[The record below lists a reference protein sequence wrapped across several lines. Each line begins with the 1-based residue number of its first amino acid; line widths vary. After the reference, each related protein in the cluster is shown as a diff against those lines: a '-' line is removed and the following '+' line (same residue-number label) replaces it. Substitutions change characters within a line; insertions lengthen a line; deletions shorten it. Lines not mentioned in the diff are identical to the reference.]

1 MMILSRLSL
10 KNFKKYKEFS
20 LEFNDGL
27 VGIIGKNGSG
37 KSTIFEAICFALYGK
52 LKNNDS
58 KELIKNVNAN
68 EKEEVKVELEFEFD
82 ENIYIIQREFRGKN
96 LVAYAKFFKNNE
108 LVVTGAKDVTTSIIT
123 LIKMNRDAFLHT
135 LFASQKELTSL
146 SSLDNEQRKKMIRKL
161 LGLEKI
167 DLIEK
172 FLQENI
178 TDLNRDIKSFS
189 SFLLSIEQIDEYN
202 KLIKIHNEVLKTLQ
216 DKILF
221 RQKELD
227 KVRQKEETLK
237 KQLEIFEKIKEQKN
251 SLDSKIKVNSSKIQS
266 IKVSNTKLQEELTI
280 LNNKK
285 IEYEKSKNIKTLYI
299 KLQEKIKEQE
309 ALKEKYL
316 KKEGLI
322 KQQEELRHSYKNQK
336 EQIKTLED
344 ELIFLP
350 SLEKEEKQLKQ
361 DIELTQKQLQD
372 KKISERDLRD
382 KIAGEQKIIND
393 TNEKIQTI
401 KTLGKNSKCP
411 TCTRELLEDY
421 DKVLDS
427 LYSQIETNNKK
438 NILVFEKQL
447 NEYVS
452 KIQLKQTY
460 LDSLILKEKELHSK
474 ITLLNDKKKALIN
487 SKAYLSDIELRGKEN
502 NEQIELLEKYIYK
515 EQEHNKLKQE
525 FEEVKIKYEYILSL
539 EVQLQREESL
549 LKSISEYKKQEE
561 ILALELVKQKE
572 EYEKISYNE
581 KEYFALKE
589 EYQKN
594 LKTKEDFLELIHNK
608 KLEESKIKGEINS
621 INKKL
626 EENEFQKTKLQQK
639 IEDLNDYT
647 KLKITMGEFKTKIN
661 SKVAPKISQIASLM
675 YSKITKGKY
684 QLIEVSND
692 FDFYIYD
699 DGKKYPIERFSGGEV
714 DLANLVLRIAI
725 SKTLGELNGTSQIG
739 FLAFDEVFGSQD
751 ESRRLEIL
759 EAFHTIKEQYR
770 QIFLISHEM
779 EIKEMFEKVIEL

>member
-1 MMILSRLSL
+1 MILSRLSL

-299 KLQEKIKEQE
+299 KLQEK
-309 ALKEKYL
+309 
-316 KKEGLI
+316 
-322 KQQEELRHSYKNQK
+322 
-336 EQIKTLED
+336 
-344 ELIFLP
+344 
-350 SLEKEEKQLKQ
+350 
-361 DIELTQKQLQD
+361 
-372 KKISERDLRD
+372 
-382 KIAGEQKIIND
+382 
-393 TNEKIQTI
+393 
-401 KTLGKNSKCP
+401 
-411 TCTRELLEDY
+411 
-421 DKVLDS
+421 
-427 LYSQIETNNKK
+427 
-438 NILVFEKQL
+438 
-447 NEYVS
+447 
-452 KIQLKQTY
+452 
-460 LDSLILKEKELHSK
+460 
-474 ITLLNDKKKALIN
+474 
-487 SKAYLSDIELRGKEN
+487 
-502 NEQIELLEKYIYK
+502 
-515 EQEHNKLKQE
+515 
-525 FEEVKIKYEYILSL
+525 
-539 EVQLQREESL
+539 
-549 LKSISEYKKQEE
+549 
-561 ILALELVKQKE
+561 
-572 EYEKISYNE
+572 
-581 KEYFALKE
+581 
-589 EYQKN
+589 
-594 LKTKEDFLELIHNK
+594 
-608 KLEESKIKGEINS
+608 
-621 INKKL
+621 
-626 EENEFQKTKLQQK
+626 
-639 IEDLNDYT
+639 
-647 KLKITMGEFKTKIN
+647 
-661 SKVAPKISQIASLM
+661 
-675 YSKITKGKY
+675 
-684 QLIEVSND
+684 
-692 FDFYIYD
+692 
-699 DGKKYPIERFSGGEV
+699 
-714 DLANLVLRIAI
+714 
-725 SKTLGELNGTSQIG
+725 
-739 FLAFDEVFGSQD
+739 
-751 ESRRLEIL
+751 
-759 EAFHTIKEQYR
+759 
-770 QIFLISHEM
+770 
-779 EIKEMFEKVIEL
+779 

>member
-1 MMILSRLSL
+1 MILSRLSL

-20 LEFNDGL
+20 LEFNAGL

-37 KSTIFEAICFALYGK
+37 KSTIFEAISFALYGK

-58 KELIKNVNAN
+58 KELIKNVSAN
-68 EKEEVKVELEFEFD
+68 EKEEVKVELEFEFE

-96 LVAYAKFFKNNE
+96 LVANAKFFKNNE
-108 LVVTGAKDVTTSIIT
+108 LVVTGAKDVTSYIIN

-202 KLIKIHNEVLKTLQ
+202 NLIKTHQEVLKTLQ
-216 DKILF
+216 EKIVF
-221 RQKELD
+221 RQKELE
-227 KVRQKEETLK
+227 KVRQNEQSLK
-237 KQLEIFEKIKEQKN
+237 KQLEIYEKIKEQKN
-251 SLDSKIKVNSSKIQS
+251 SLDSKIKVNNSKIQS
-266 IKVSNTKLQEELTI
+266 IKISTTKLQEEITI

-285 IEYEKSKNIKTLYI
+285 IEYENSKNIKSLYI
-299 KLQEKIKEQE
+299 NLQEKIKEQE
-309 ALKEKYL
+309 SLKENYL
-316 KKEGLI
+316 KKEGLL

-336 EQIKTLED
+336 EQIKTLEE
-344 ELIFLP
+344 ELSCLTT
-350 SLEKEEKQLKQ
+350 LEKEEKQLKE
-361 DIELTQKQLQD
+361 ELEITQKQLQD

-401 KTLGKNSKCP
+401 KNLGKSSKCP
-411 TCTRELLEDY
+411 TCTRDLLEDY
-421 DKVLDS
+421 DKVLDT
-427 LYSQIETNNKK
+427 LYSQIELNNKK
-438 NILVFEKQL
+438 NILTFEKEL
-447 NEYVS
+447 NEYLS
-452 KIQLKQTY
+452 KIELKQTF
-460 LDSLILKEKELHSK
+460 LDSLILKEKQLHSK
-474 ITLLNDKKKALIN
+474 INLLNDKRKILIN
-487 SKAYLSDIELRGKEN
+487 SKAYLTDIELRGKEN
-502 NEQIELLEKYIYK
+502 NAQIELLQKYIYK
-515 EQEHNKLKQE
+515 EEEHNKLKQE
-525 FEEVKIKYEYILSL
+525 FEELKIKYEYFLSL
-539 EVQLQREESL
+539 EVQLQRQESL
-549 LKSISEYKKQEE
+549 YNSLNEYKKQEE
-561 ILALELVKQKE
+561 ILNLELIRQKE
-572 EYEKISYNE
+572 EYEKIFYNE
-581 KEYFALKE
+581 KEYLLLKE
-589 EYQKN
+589 HYEKT

-647 KLKITMGEFKTKIN
+647 KLKITMGDFKTKIN